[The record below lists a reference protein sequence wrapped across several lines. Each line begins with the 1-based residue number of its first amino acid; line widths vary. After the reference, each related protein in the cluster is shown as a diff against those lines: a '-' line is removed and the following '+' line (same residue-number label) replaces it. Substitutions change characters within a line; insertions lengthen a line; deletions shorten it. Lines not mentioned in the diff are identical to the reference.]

1 MAESAHVER
10 RRSCDLDDSHDRLV
24 LVREVVA
31 LLNSGGGTIVIGV
44 KKNGDVV
51 GIPVRMAA
59 RLELRTIE
67 EIVNGYIRPD
77 QVELVV
83 NVAETENDHRLVEI
97 GVRGVPDPPV
107 VVAQAGTHTDSA
119 GRQQEVFGAQ
129 SVFVRRNN
137 RTELARREDH
147 LRWRAE
153 AIDNVRREIRERL
166 TLVVDAPMEAKV
178 RIVTKDEVR
187 DEPSY
192 FLSRSTELFR
202 LQADQL
208 LSSQDLVYLWLHRAT
223 LTFDDEAS
231 ELVVQSAL
239 RKRATLYLWLTV
251 LPLATDQIRRFL
263 FRALTMKDRDKSD
276 AARAMLLV
284 SALYLEADDYV
295 KLAAALAQS
304 NYVHMREAV
313 ETLPDIEHARAQLK
327 GERLIGRGQEQL
339 VQEPDLGLFAQVDEL
354 LGRGGTPSRR
364 VPSLGLELLCRKLDR
379 RSL

>member
-1 MAESAHVER
+1 M
-10 RRSCDLDDSHDRLV
+10 
-24 LVREVVA
+24 LVREVAA
-31 LLNSGGGTIVIGV
+31 LLNSGGGTIVVGA
-44 KKNGDVV
+44 KKNGEVV
-51 GIPVRMAA
+51 GITVGMAA
-59 RLELRTIE
+59 KLERRTIE
-67 EIVNGYIRPD
+67 KIVNGYILPD

-83 NVAETENDHRLVEI
+83 NVAETENDRRVVEI
-97 GVRGVPDPPV
+97 GVRAVPDPPV
-107 VVAQAGTHTDSA
+107 VLAQAGTHTDDA
-119 GRQQEVFGAQ
+119 GSQHEIFGPR
-129 SVFVRRNN
+129 SVFVRRHN
-137 RTELARREDH
+137 RTELAGREDH

-166 TLVVDAPMEAKV
+166 TLVVDAPMDAKV

-231 ELVVQSAL
+231 ELIVQSAL

-251 LPLATDQIRRFL
+251 LPLATEQIRRFL

-284 SALYLEADDYV
+284 SALYLDVDDYL

-304 NYVHMREAV
+304 KYVHMREAV
-313 ETLPDIEHARAQLK
+313 ETLPGIEHARAQLK

-354 LGRGGTPSRR
+354 LGRSGTPSRR
-364 VPSLGLELLCRKLDR
+364 VPSLGLELLCRKLER
-379 RSL
+379 RPS